1 MARLG
6 IEMLAI
12 SEMTEFLVSPSFAN
26 IKKQG
31 AVIKAE
37 VEKKLHLYRIVS
49 FVLLQGLD
57 SENSHWFLDTDLHSN
72 SLRFPFYLRG
82 IDKIPRNHLRLG
94 KIPPALH

>member
-12 SEMTEFLVSPSFAN
+12 SEMTEFLVSPSPAN

-37 VEKKLHLYRIVS
+37 VEKTCS
-49 FVLLQGLD
+49 FIEL
-57 SENSHWFLDTDLHSN
+57 
-72 SLRFPFYLRG
+72 
-82 IDKIPRNHLRLG
+82 
-94 KIPPALH
+94 

>member
-12 SEMTEFLVSPSFAN
+12 SEMTEFLVSPGPAN

-37 VEKKLHLYRIVS
+37 VEKICSFLGESFVS
-49 FVLLQGLD
+49 FDLL
-57 SENSHWFLDTDLHSN
+57 
-72 SLRFPFYLRG
+72 
-82 IDKIPRNHLRLG
+82 
-94 KIPPALH
+94 

>member
-12 SEMTEFLVSPSFAN
+12 SEMTEFLVSPGPAS

-37 VEKKLHLYRIVS
+37 VRENMQLFGIVS
-49 FVLLQGLD
+49 FDLL
-57 SENSHWFLDTDLHSN
+57 
-72 SLRFPFYLRG
+72 
-82 IDKIPRNHLRLG
+82 
-94 KIPPALH
+94 